1 MLNQDM
7 TDTRNNENR
16 WLHFVDLS
24 RISNKNEKRVI
35 QAMEKILATISDW
48 DPEALDIQDIYA
60 LALNSLPPRYV
71 QEGTIVFNERVKNEE
86 VEKVVREAIEK
97 VRTSPNY

>member
-1 MLNQDM
+1 MSDIGNSGKQ
-7 TDTRNNENR
+7 

-24 RISNKNEKRVI
+24 RVTNKNEKRVI
-35 QAMEKILATISDW
+35 LAMEKILATVKDW
-48 DPEALDIQDIYA
+48 EPEALDIQDIYA
-60 LALNSLPPRYV
+60 LALNNLPPRYV

-97 VRTSPNY
+97 VRISPNY